1 MTTQAI
7 TRAEAI
13 SMAEGARRMKAAII
27 RQKQTTEQGISA
39 ALTTGTVVVVGG
51 GMAWA
56 NERFGDQNAD
66 LGGSMREILIPGTKA
81 PADLVGGLA
90 VHGVTFMMGASFKHA
105 DLGHNVAAALIGGWA
120 IRNGMAMGAE
130 ARDSA
135 GKTSTAGVPGRTG
148 VGWSPRTG
156 QRA

>member
-1 MTTQAI
+1 MSQAI
-7 TRAEAI
+7 THKEAVSAI
-13 SMAEGARRMKAAII
+13 ETARRMKAAVL
-27 RQKQTTEQGISA
+27 RQKQSTEQGLSA
-39 ALTTGTVVVVGG
+39 ALTTGTVIAVGG

-81 PADLVGGLA
+81 PADLVGGMG
-90 VHGVTFMMGASFKHA
+90 VHVLTFMMGANFKHA
-105 DLGHNVAAALIGGWA
+105 DLGHNVATALIGGWA
-120 IRNGMAMGAE
+120 VRNGMAMGAE
-130 ARDSA
+130 ARESA

-156 QRA
+156 TRA